1 MEPPRAPPPPE
12 LEFGGPWGAGAL
24 TLLLPLGLVGVV
36 SACVGEGERWGTP
49 ALALPTP
56 LTLAL
61 VLAWV
66 GAHGLGSC
74 WRPPRSRGDTPGP
87 LRDLGF
93 WVGVEGA
100 ARGPS
105 GGLGGGRGVPSGV
118 AALTAV
124 GSGLLALGG
133 ALGGALALGV
143 PLPPLCPLVPPLAAA
158 ASSVAFG
165 LGFLLL
171 LRRRLRGGGNG
182 HPVYEFFVGGELG
195 SPLEPP
201 ESVHWERVGL
211 CAWLLVL
218 AAALGEQ
225 QRLWGSPSLPLAL
238 VVAAQGVLVLRR
250 LRELNEKSPPGP
262 GGFLGVFGAL
272 AWGPFGGSLP
282 ALLLLQRPQN
292 GLGRAGGAA
301 CGGLYALGLWIFHGA
316 TTQRSLFSRDPQDPR
331 VAGLPT
337 IPTATGQ
344 VLLAGGWWGL
354 VRRPDDLGEL
364 LMALGWTLPCGLSPP
379 LLLLL
384 VGAVL
389 RELRAVVGE
398 RRQRRRFGGAW
409 AGLCQRVPHRLLP
422 LIY

>member
-1 MEPPRAPPPPE
+1 MEPPRAPPTPSE

-36 SACVGEGERWGTP
+36 SASVGEGEGGWGTP
-49 ALALPTP
+49 ALAFPTP
-56 LTLAL
+56 PALAL

-74 WRPPRSRGDTPGP
+74 WRPPRSPGDTPGP
-87 LRDLGF
+87 LRDLG
-93 WVGVEGA
+93 W
-100 ARGPS
+100 
-105 GGLGGGRGVPSGV
+105 
-118 AALTAV
+118 
-124 GSGLLALGG
+124 LLALGG
-133 ALGGALALGV
+133 GPGGALALGV
-143 PLPPLCPLVPPLAAA
+143 PLPPLCPLLPPLAAA

-165 LGFLLL
+165 LGLLL
-171 LRRRLRGGGNG
+171 LARRRLRGGGTG
-182 HPVYEFFVGGELG
+182 HPVYEFFVGGEAG
-195 SPLEPP
+195 SPLETP
-201 ESVHWERVGL
+201 ENLHWERVGL

-238 VVAAQGVLVLRR
+238 VAAAQGVPVLRR
-250 LRELNEKSPPGP
+250 LRELSGSSARGP
-262 GGFLGVFGAL
+262 SGFLGLFGAL
-272 AWGPFGGSLP
+272 AWGPFGGPLP
-282 ALLLLQRPQN
+282 ALLLLRRPQQ
-292 GLGRAGGAA
+292 GLGGAGGAA
-301 CGGLYALGLWIFHGA
+301 CGGLYVLGLWIFHGA
-316 TTQRSLFSRDPQDPR
+316 TTQRSLFSRNPRDPR

-337 IPTATGQ
+337 VPTATGQ

-384 VGAVL
+384 AGAAL
-389 RELRAVVGE
+389 RELRALVGE

-409 AGLCQRVPHRLLP
+409 GGLCQRVPHRLLP
-422 LIY
+422 LVY

>member
-1 MEPPRAPPPPE
+1 MERPRAPPPPE

-36 SACVGEGERWGTP
+36 SASVGEGEGWGTP

-56 LTLAL
+56 RTLAL

-74 WRPPRSRGDTPGP
+74 WRPPRTPDDTPGPPGP
-87 LRDLGF
+87 LRDLG
-93 WVGVEGA
+93 W
-100 ARGPS
+100 
-105 GGLGGGRGVPSGV
+105 
-118 AALTAV
+118 
-124 GSGLLALGG
+124 LLALGA

-143 PLPPLCPLVPPLAAA
+143 PLPPLCPLLPPLAAA
-158 ASSVAFG
+158 ASSIAFG
-165 LGFLLL
+165 VGLVLLV
-171 LRRRLRGGGNG
+171 RRRLRGLGHG

-201 ESVHWERVGL
+201 ESLHWERVGL
-211 CAWLLVL
+211 SAWLLVL

-238 VVAAQGVLVLRR
+238 LVAAQGVPVLRR
-250 LRELNEKSPPGP
+250 LRELSRNSSPGP

-272 AWGPFGGSLP
+272 AWGPFGGPLP

-292 GLGRAGGAA
+292 RLGGAGGAA

-316 TTQRSLFSRDPQDPR
+316 TTQRSLFSRNPQDPR
-331 VAGLPT
+331 VASLPT
-337 IPTATGQ
+337 VPTATGQ
-344 VLLAGGWWGL
+344 VLLVGGWWGL

-384 VGAVL
+384 VGAAL

-409 AGLCQRVPHRLLP
+409 GGLCQRVPHRLLP

>member
-1 MEPPRAPPPPE
+1 MERPRAPPPPE

-36 SACVGEGERWGTP
+36 SASVGEGEGWGTP

-56 LTLAL
+56 RTLAL

-74 WRPPRSRGDTPGP
+74 WRPPRTPDDTPGPPGP
-87 LRDLGF
+87 LRDLS
-93 WVGVEGA
+93 W
-100 ARGPS
+100 
-105 GGLGGGRGVPSGV
+105 
-118 AALTAV
+118 
-124 GSGLLALGG
+124 LLALGA

-143 PLPPLCPLVPPLAAA
+143 PLPPLCPLLPPLAAA
-158 ASSVAFG
+158 ASSIAFG
-165 LGFLLL
+165 VGLVLLV
-171 LRRRLRGGGNG
+171 RRRLRGLGHG

-201 ESVHWERVGL
+201 ESLHWERVGL
-211 CAWLLVL
+211 SAWLLVL

-238 VVAAQGVLVLRR
+238 VVAAQG
-250 LRELNEKSPPGP
+250 GP
-262 GGFLGVFGAL
+262 GAT
-272 AWGPFGGSLP
+272 A
-282 ALLLLQRPQN
+282 PQ
-292 GLGRAGGAA
+292 
-301 CGGLYALGLWIFHGA
+301 ALGLWIFHGA
-316 TTQRSLFSRDPQDPR
+316 TTQRSLFSRNPQDPR
-331 VAGLPT
+331 VASLPT
-337 IPTATGQ
+337 VPTATGQ
-344 VLLAGGWWGL
+344 VLLVGGWWGL

-384 VGAVL
+384 VGAAL

-409 AGLCQRVPHRLLP
+409 GGLCQRVPHRLLP

>member
-24 TLLLPLGLVGVV
+24 TLLLPLGLVEVV
-36 SACVGEGERWGTP
+36 SASLGEGEGWGTP
-49 ALALPTP
+49 APALPTP

-74 WRPPRSRGDTPGP
+74 WRPPRSPRETPGP
-87 LRDLGF
+87 LRDLG
-93 WVGVEGA
+93 
-100 ARGPS
+100 S
-105 GGLGGGRGVPSGV
+105 
-118 AALTAV
+118 
-124 GSGLLALGG
+124 
-133 ALGGALALGV
+133 
-143 PLPPLCPLVPPLAAA
+143 A

-165 LGFLLL
+165 LGLVLLA
-171 LRRRLRGGGNG
+171 RRRLRGGGTG

-195 SPLEPP
+195 SAPEPP
-201 ESVHWERVGL
+201 ESLHWERVGL

-225 QRLWGSPSLPLAL
+225 QRLWGSPSLPLVL
-238 VVAAQGVLVLRR
+238 VAAAQGVPVLRR
-250 LRELNEKSPPGP
+250 LRELSRNSPRGP

-272 AWGPFGGSLP
+272 AWGPFGGPLP
-282 ALLLLQRPQN
+282 VLLLLRRPQN
-292 GLGRAGGAA
+292 RLGGAGGAA
-301 CGGLYALGLWIFHGA
+301 CGGLYVLGLWIFHGA
-316 TTQRSLFSRDPQDPR
+316 TTQRRLFSRDPRDPR

-337 IPTATGQ
+337 VPTATGQ

-354 VRRPDDLGEL
+354 VRRPDHLGEL

-384 VGAVL
+384 AGAAL
-389 RELRAVVGE
+389 RELRAVAGE
-398 RRQRRRFGGAW
+398 RQQLRRFGEAW
-409 AGLCQRVPHRLLP
+409 GGLCQRVPHRLLP
-422 LIY
+422 LVY

>member
-87 LRDLGF
+87 LRDLG
-93 WVGVEGA
+93 WV
-100 ARGPS
+100 
-105 GGLGGGRGVPSGV
+105 
-118 AALTAV
+118 
-124 GSGLLALGG
+124 LALGG

-182 HPVYEFFVGGELG
+182 HPVYEFFVGGEL
-195 SPLEPP
+195 EPP
-201 ESVHWERVGL
+201 DSVHWERVGL

-250 LRELNEKSPPGP
+250 LRVGGTGERTWSCAGDTGGLTRVGGSRELSEKSPPGP

-301 CGGLYALGLWIFHGA
+301 CGGLYGGHQGAPRELGG
-316 TTQRSLFSRDPQDPR
+316 
-331 VAGLPT
+331 GG
-337 IPTATGQ
+337 TGE
-344 VLLAGGWWGL
+344 
-354 VRRPDDLGEL
+354 DLG
-364 LMALGWTLPCGLSPP
+364 G
-379 LLLLL
+379 
-384 VGAVL
+384 
-389 RELRAVVGE
+389 
-398 RRQRRRFGGAW
+398 
-409 AGLCQRVPHRLLP
+409 
-422 LIY
+422 

>member
-1 MEPPRAPPPPE
+1 MERPRAPPPPE

-36 SACVGEGERWGTP
+36 SASVGEGEGWGTP

-56 LTLAL
+56 RTLAL

-74 WRPPRSRGDTPGP
+74 WRPPRTPDDTPGPPGP
-87 LRDLGF
+87 LRDLG
-93 WVGVEGA
+93 W
-100 ARGPS
+100 
-105 GGLGGGRGVPSGV
+105 
-118 AALTAV
+118 
-124 GSGLLALGG
+124 LLALGA

-143 PLPPLCPLVPPLAAA
+143 PLPPLCPLLPPLAAA
-158 ASSVAFG
+158 ASSIAFG
-165 LGFLLL
+165 VGLVLLV
-171 LRRRLRGGGNG
+171 RRRLRGLGHG

-201 ESVHWERVGL
+201 ESLHWERVGL
-211 CAWLLVL
+211 SAW
-218 AAALGEQ
+218 
-225 QRLWGSPSLPLAL
+225 
-238 VVAAQGVLVLRR
+238 
-250 LRELNEKSPPGP
+250 ELSRNSSPGP

-272 AWGPFGGSLP
+272 AWGPFGGPLP

-292 GLGRAGGAA
+292 RLGGAGGAA

-316 TTQRSLFSRDPQDPR
+316 TTQRSLFSRNPQDPR
-331 VAGLPT
+331 VASLPT
-337 IPTATGQ
+337 VPTATGQ
-344 VLLAGGWWGL
+344 VLLVGGWWGL

-384 VGAVL
+384 VGAAL

-409 AGLCQRVPHRLLP
+409 GGLCQRVPHRLLP